1 MFAIEEIQNLQK
13 FCVVKCLS
21 RREAFNRGLGVNY
34 RYSDTPNFKN
44 GISMDR
50 MSQVQ
55 KFDTGQSILTDEV
68 LQYQIEQSRASSEA
82 AQSEPLPEPKPD
94 ESTPV

>member
-1 MFAIEEIQNLQK
+1 MFAIQEIQNLQK

-21 RREAFNRGLGVNY
+21 RRDAFNRGLGVNY

-44 GISMDR
+44 AISMDK

-68 LQYQIEQSRASSEA
+68 LQHQIEQARSACEST
-82 AQSEPLPEPKPD
+82 QSEPLPEPKPD
-94 ESTPV
+94 ESSSV

>member
-21 RREAFNRGLGVNY
+21 RREAFKKGLGVNL
-34 RYSDTPNFKN
+34 RYSDTPNFRN

-68 LQYQIEQSRASSEA
+68 LQHQIEQSRAASEA
-82 AQSEPLPEPKPD
+82 AHSAPLPDPKPD
-94 ESTPV
+94 ETAPV

>member
-34 RYSDTPNFKN
+34 RYSDVPNFKN

-68 LQYQIEQSRASSEA
+68 LQHQIEQSRSASETALSD
-82 AQSEPLPEPKPD
+82 PLPEPKPD
-94 ESTPV
+94 ETSSV

>member
-13 FCVVKCLS
+13 FCVVRCLS

-34 RYSDTPNFKN
+34 RYSDAPNFKN
-44 GISMDR
+44 GISMDKL
-50 MSQVQ
+50 SQVQ

-68 LQYQIEQSRASSEA
+68 LQHQIEQTRAA
-82 AQSEPLPEPKPD
+82 AESAAVASLPEPKPN
-94 ESTPV
+94 ETAPV